1 MSAFRAFSRFIFL
14 VLPVL
19 VSLPA
24 PSQNLN
30 IVARGK
36 VLMEDGSAP
45 GKSVGI
51 QRLCT
56 DSQNGTPGPLTNK
69 EGDYT
74 WRLNLDFM
82 ATRRCFIEATLNG
95 YTSSQVEISNI
106 NATTP
111 NVDLPDIVLTL
122 KGGDPY
128 ALGASSPND
137 IPGKSKSSFDAA
149 MRAVQAGDIPGA
161 LVNMEAAVEATPKF
175 ALGWH
180 HVGVFYMHQ
189 ANEAK
194 AHEAFAR
201 AAQEDSK
208 ALAPRVI
215 LTRLAI
221 KDKNWDEAG
230 KLAAATI
237 PLDKN
242 KVFPE
247 LYLHQA
253 VAQYH
258 LKDLA
263 AAETNV
269 KKALDPKAK
278 RATPRAEYA
287 LGRILEAKGDTAG
300 AKEHMKKYL
309 ELAPKAEDAAQ
320 IQAHIDGMGQ
330 PGTVDPDLEI
340 IVR

>member
-1 MSAFRAFSRFIFL
+1 MSAFRAFSLFSF
-14 VLPVL
+14 VALPVL

-24 PSQNLN
+24 FGQRN
-30 IVARGK
+30 IISRGK
-36 VLMEDGSAP
+36 VVMDDGSAP
-45 GKSVGI
+45 NKNVGL
-51 QRLCT
+51 QRICT
-56 DSQNGTPGPLTNK
+56 DFQSGASGPLTEK
-69 EGDYT
+69 DGTYI
-74 WRLNLDFM
+74 WRLDFDFLG
-82 ATRRCFIEATLNG
+82 TRRCFIEATLNG
-95 YTSSQVEISNI
+95 YTSTQVEISGI
-106 NATTP
+106 NPTSA

-128 ALGASSPND
+128 ALGANSPND
-137 IPGKSKSSFDAA
+137 IPGKSKKSWDES
-149 MRAVQAGDIPGA
+149 MKSVEAGDIPAA
-161 LVNMEAAVEATPKF
+161 LANMQAAVEATPKF

-189 ANEAK
+189 SNEAK
-194 AHEAFAR
+194 AREAFAR

-300 AKEHMKKYL
+300 AKEHMTKYL